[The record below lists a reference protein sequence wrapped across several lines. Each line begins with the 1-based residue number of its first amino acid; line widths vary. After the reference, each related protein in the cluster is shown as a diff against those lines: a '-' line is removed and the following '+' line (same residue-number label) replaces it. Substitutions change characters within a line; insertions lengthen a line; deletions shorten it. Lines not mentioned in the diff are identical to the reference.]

1 MDIGAFHPILVHFP
15 VVFFTLAVA
24 LDLWQYLTQDRTP
37 SYYSHWLYL
46 LGALSL
52 IPTIF
57 TGIDESSNKAET
69 IYLHL
74 HQSLAYFLAILVF
87 TQTAIRLFYLK
98 GLYFISNQYIV
109 FLSVVIFLVVS
120 LTGDVGGILSRGS
133 TPFSSENLLMHN
145 YDYNSADPREV
156 RKYTPKELSEYLVKK
171 IDVLDVIPI
180 FQRHRCASCHSDRF
194 EGELPSRFT
203 VKTAEEDPWLERDE
217 KNQLIDWEKSSF
229 YKTTILFN
237 RMPIDEDKNSTG
249 ISWSD
254 RLILIHWLE
263 NNAPTEI
270 PKAPD

>member
-15 VVFFTLAVA
+15 IVFFTLAVA

-37 SYYSHWLYL
+37 SYYSHWLFF

-52 IPTIF
+52 APTII
-57 TGIDESSNKAET
+57 TGIDQSGNHSET
-69 IYLHL
+69 IHLYL
-74 HQSLAYFLAILVF
+74 HQSLAYFLAALVLA
-87 TQTAIRLFYLK
+87 QTVIRLFYLK
-98 GLYFISNQYIV
+98 GTYFISNQYII

-120 LTGDVGGILSRGS
+120 LTGDVGGILSRGT
-133 TPFSSENLLMHN
+133 TPFSPENQSSN
-145 YDYNSADPREV
+145 NFDYNSADPKEV

-180 FQRHRCASCHSDRF
+180 FERHRCASCHSDRF
-194 EGELPSRFT
+194 EEGIPSKFT
-203 VKTAEEDPWLERDE
+203 AKTEEEEPWFERDDANKLVE
-217 KNQLIDWEKSSF
+217 WEKSPF
-229 YKTTILFN
+229 YKTTILLN

-254 RLILIHWLE
+254 RLTLIHWLE

-270 PKAPD
+270 PKKQE